1 MSNPTTRHF
10 TRSELQELYH
20 ALLSAFPT
28 VDELKHM
35 VRFELDEQLE
45 HIAAGQDLGDIVF
58 NLITWAEAQG
68 QLVEL
73 IQAARNYNPENLY
86 LQQVAQLICP
96 LPIQS
101 SAQLLASLSHLQ
113 LPPQLVAQSPALDMD
128 EQQDTAEEQQ
138 HVIFMPDAPQTD
150 DFARYAAGL
159 NLLLTRLG
167 NDHARYAEAMDYAQQ
182 LYELIVDAEQ
192 ESDDE
197 QSCTERDAII
207 AQLNGLS
214 LQTLDV
220 SFAALCAAGCE

>member
-1 MSNPTTRHF
+1 
-10 TRSELQELYH
+10 
-20 ALLSAFPT
+20 
-28 VDELKHM
+28 
-35 VRFELDEQLE
+35 
-45 HIAAGQDLGDIVF
+45 
-58 NLITWAEAQG
+58 
-68 QLVEL
+68 
-73 IQAARNYNPENLY
+73 
-86 LQQVAQLICP
+86 
-96 LPIQS
+96 
-101 SAQLLASLSHLQ
+101 
-113 LPPQLVAQSPALDMD
+113 MD